1 MFVVA
6 VACRSS
12 DSWDVG
18 AGVVLSDA
26 VVLGSSAGTT
36 VDGVSVRVEL
46 ADLVSWLISFLCSA
60 DSDSAFRWLDVGA
73 APKLLGEV
81 VVLLAELV
89 GGGSMFVTVARVL
102 GVAGS

>member
-1 MFVVA
+1 MFAVA

-36 VDGVSVRVEL
+36 ADGVSVRVEP
-46 ADLVSWLISFLCSA
+46 ADLVSWLISFLC
-60 DSDSAFRWLDVGA
+60 DDEGA
-73 APKLLGEV
+73 GFV
-81 VVLLAELV
+81 AETSPLYIWV
-89 GGGSMFVTVARVL
+89 
-102 GVAGS
+102 

>member
-18 AGVVLSDA
+18 TGVVLSDA

-36 VDGVSVRVEL
+36 ADGVSVRVEL
-46 ADLVSWLISFLCSA
+46 ANLGRWLIYFLCV
-60 DSDSAFRWLDVGA
+60 DEGVGF
-73 APKLLGEV
+73 V
-81 VVLLAELV
+81 AETSPLYIWV
-89 GGGSMFVTVARVL
+89 
-102 GVAGS
+102 

>member
-1 MFVVA
+1 M
-6 VACRSS
+6 
-12 DSWDVG
+12 
-18 AGVVLSDA
+18 VVLSDA
-26 VVLGSSAGTT
+26 VVLGSGAGTT
-36 VDGVSVRVEL
+36 ADGVSVTVEL
-46 ADLVSWLISFLCSA
+46 ANLGSWLISFLCFA
-60 DSDSAFRWLDVGA
+60 GSDVAFRWLAVGA

>member
-26 VVLGSSAGTT
+26 VVLVSSAGTT
-36 VDGVSVRVEL
+36 ADGVSVRVEL
-46 ADLVSWLISFLCSA
+46 ANLGSWLISFLCV
-60 DSDSAFRWLDVGA
+60 DEGA
-73 APKLLGEV
+73 GFV
-81 VVLLAELV
+81 AETSPLYIWV
-89 GGGSMFVTVARVL
+89 
-102 GVAGS
+102 